1 MTNMFRVKA
10 ISLALTPLDLPQIRV
25 IANVVLRQR
34 LGEQMDKVKAS
45 AHVVFIHNL
54 GT

>member
-10 ISLALTPLDLPQIRV
+10 VSLALTPPDLPQVRV
-25 IANVVLRQR
+25 SANVVLRQR
-34 LGEQMDKVKAS
+34 LGEQVGKVKAS